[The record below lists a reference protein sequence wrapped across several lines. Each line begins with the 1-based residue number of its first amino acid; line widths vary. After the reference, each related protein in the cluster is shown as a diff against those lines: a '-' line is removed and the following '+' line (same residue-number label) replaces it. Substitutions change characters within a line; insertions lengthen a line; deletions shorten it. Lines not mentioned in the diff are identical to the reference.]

1 MGYFGKRPATVRQM
15 VTRVVFST
23 PEGKSGVTKMKWSA
37 EMDGQIRGEKSS
49 KQWDD
54 RAASG
59 RMND

>member
-1 MGYFGKRPATVRQM
+1 
-15 VTRVVFST
+15 
-23 PEGKSGVTKMKWSA
+23 MKLDSQKNNL
-37 EMDGQIRGEKSS
+37 MDGQIRGEKSS